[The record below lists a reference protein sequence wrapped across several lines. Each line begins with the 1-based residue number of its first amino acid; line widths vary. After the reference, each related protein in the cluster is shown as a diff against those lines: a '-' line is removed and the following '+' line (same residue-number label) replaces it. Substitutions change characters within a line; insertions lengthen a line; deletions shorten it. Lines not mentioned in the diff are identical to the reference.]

1 MITSTSGYL
10 FDAMTMSSDV
20 APINRVIGNKTLI
33 DYLSFTWAP
42 TELIQM
48 KELAKQ
54 GALLK
59 AIPRF
64 DTNVK
69 ALQAAISEPPVEGL
83 RYLWK
88 RPVGFAPLARFDKV
102 TERLCGKAE
111 RLGVSPAP
119 TVEYDKTTERLS
131 LQGVPKSPA
140 PVVTLSMTEM
150 MERALHSG
158 YKARADIRKELKAV
172 CTALLKFSEFEVVEG
187 AKYWEAYND
196 LIDCYGVQFLDAL
209 CCNELELWL
218 EELNT
223 RIGVPI
229 PEPRF
234 TMRPR
239 RSGLHGYANSADLL
253 CDGIPCGLIGW
264 GAANHGCMVSF
275 SGVGC
280 AALDFQAL
288 HDVISHIPGVRI
300 TRVDLA
306 LDDYSGEHI
315 TYQGAI
321 AGAEAGEFHPQRG
334 RAPSWMKI
342 ESGEFVIT
350 EVAKGIAKRFG
361 MVPTKGC
368 SFYVGSRINGK
379 CARVYEKGKQMQ
391 SAEYP
396 NWVRA
401 EGELHNKDRIIPLDV
416 LVNPD
421 PYFAGMYPQ
430 FDKWLTAIQEAEIK
444 PVRLTT
450 FKNKF
455 KTSRDNA
462 VFNMSRMAG
471 RLVNWLAN
479 IEGLS
484 PEKIVNQLTAHLEE
498 SDIPARL
505 RMPLPPDLDELPVFS
520 T

>member
-1 MITSTSGYL
+1 
-10 FDAMTMSSDV
+10 MTGHSSV
-20 APINRVIGNKTLI
+20 MPINRVIGANTLI

-42 TELIQM
+42 DELRRM
-48 KELAKQ
+48 TDLAKQ

-64 DTNVK
+64 DTANK
-69 ALQAAISEPPVEGL
+69 ALQAAFAAPAVEGL

-102 TERLCGKAE
+102 TERLCEKAAPKP
-111 RLGVSPAP
+111 LAVKAPSPVLTP
-119 TVEYDKTTERLS
+119 
-131 LQGVPKSPA
+131 
-140 PVVTLSMTEM
+140 SMTEM
-150 MERALHSG
+150 MEQALHSG
-158 YKARADIRKELKAV
+158 YKSRADMRQELKAV
-172 CTALLKFSEFEVVEG
+172 CSALLKFSEFEVVQG

-209 CCNELELWL
+209 CCNEIELWL
-218 EELNT
+218 EELNQ

-253 CDGIPCGLIGW
+253 CDGLPCGLIGW

-288 HDVISHIPGVRI
+288 HAVISHIPGVRI

-342 ESGEFVIT
+342 ESGEFVIS
-350 EVAKGIAKRFG
+350 EVSKGIAKRFG

-430 FDKWLTAIQEAEIK
+430 FEKWLTAMQQAEIK

-498 SDIPARL
+498 TDIPARL
-505 RMPLPPDLDELPVFS
+505 RMPLPPDLDELPLFS

>member
-1 MITSTSGYL
+1 
-10 FDAMTMSSDV
+10 MTGHSSV
-20 APINRVIGNKTLI
+20 MPINRVIGAKTLI

-42 TELIQM
+42 DELRRM
-48 KELAKQ
+48 TDLAKQ

-64 DTNVK
+64 DTTNK
-69 ALQAAISEPPVEGL
+69 AIQAAFAAPAVEGL

-102 TERLCGKAE
+102 TERLCEKA
-111 RLGVSPAP
+111 SPKPLAVKAP
-119 TVEYDKTTERLS
+119 
-131 LQGVPKSPA
+131 SPVLT
-140 PVVTLSMTEM
+140 PSMTEM
-150 MERALHSG
+150 MEQALHSG
-158 YKARADIRKELKAV
+158 YKSRADMRQELKAV
-172 CTALLKFSEFEVVEG
+172 CSALLEFSEFEVVQG
-187 AKYWEAYND
+187 ARYWEAYND

-209 CCNELELWL
+209 CCNEIELWL
-218 EELNT
+218 EELNA

-253 CDGIPCGLIGW
+253 CDGLPCGLIGW

-288 HDVISHIPGVRI
+288 HDVISHVPGVRI

-306 LDDYSGEHI
+306 LDDYGGEHI

-350 EVAKGIAKRFG
+350 ELAKGIAKRFG

-379 CARVYEKGKQMQ
+379 CARIYEKGKQMQ

-430 FDKWLTAIQEAEIK
+430 FATWLAAVQQSEIT

-484 PEKIVNQLTAHLEE
+484 PDKIVNQLTAHLEE
-498 SDIPARL
+498 TDIPARL
-505 RMPLPPDLDELPVFS
+505 RMPLPPDLDELPLFS

>member
-1 MITSTSGYL
+1 
-10 FDAMTMSSDV
+10 MTGHSAVM
-20 APINRVIGNKTLI
+20 PINGVIGANTLI

-42 TELIQM
+42 DELRRM
-48 KELAKQ
+48 TDLAKQ

-64 DTNVK
+64 DTANK
-69 ALQAAISEPPVEGL
+69 AIQAAFAAPAVEGL

-102 TERLCGKAE
+102 TERLCEKA
-111 RLGVSPAP
+111 SPKPFAVKAP
-119 TVEYDKTTERLS
+119 
-131 LQGVPKSPA
+131 SPVLT
-140 PVVTLSMTEM
+140 PSMTEM
-150 MERALHSG
+150 MEQALHSG
-158 YKARADIRKELKAV
+158 YKSRADMRQELKAV
-172 CTALLKFSEFEVVEG
+172 CSALLQFSEFEVVQG

-209 CCNELELWL
+209 CCNEIELWL

-253 CDGIPCGLIGW
+253 CDGLPCGLIGW

-288 HDVISHIPGVRI
+288 HDVISHVPGLRI

-350 EVAKGIAKRFG
+350 EVAKGISKRFG

-401 EGELHNKDRIIPLDV
+401 EGELHNKDRVIPLDV

-430 FDKWLTAIQEAEIK
+430 FDKWLAAIQEAEVK

-484 PEKIVNQLTAHLEE
+484 PDKIVNQLTAHLEE

>member
-1 MITSTSGYL
+1 
-10 FDAMTMSSDV
+10 MTGHSSV
-20 APINRVIGNKTLI
+20 MPINGVIGAKTLI

-42 TELIQM
+42 DELRRM
-48 KELAKQ
+48 TDLAKQ

-64 DTNVK
+64 DTANK
-69 ALQAAISEPPVEGL
+69 AIQAAFAAPAVEGL

-102 TERLCGKAE
+102 TERLCEKA
-111 RLGVSPAP
+111 SPKPLAVKAP
-119 TVEYDKTTERLS
+119 
-131 LQGVPKSPA
+131 SPVLT
-140 PVVTLSMTEM
+140 PSMTDM
-150 MERALHSG
+150 MEQALHSG
-158 YKARADIRKELKAV
+158 YKSRADMRQELKAV
-172 CTALLKFSEFEVVEG
+172 CSALLEFSEFEVVQG

-209 CCNELELWL
+209 CCNEIELWL
-218 EELNT
+218 EELNA

-234 TMRPR
+234 TMRSR

-253 CDGIPCGLIGW
+253 CDGLPCGLIGW

-288 HDVISHIPGVRI
+288 HDVISHVPGVRI

-306 LDDYSGEHI
+306 LDDYGGEHI

-321 AGAEAGEFHPQRG
+321 AGAEAGAFHPQRG

-350 EVAKGIAKRFG
+350 ELAKGIAKRFG

-379 CARVYEKGKQMQ
+379 CARIYEKGKQMQ

-430 FDKWLTAIQEAEIK
+430 FATWLAAVQQSEIT

-484 PEKIVNQLTAHLEE
+484 PDKIVNQLTAHLEE
-498 SDIPARL
+498 TDIPARL
-505 RMPLPPDLDELPVFS
+505 RMPLPPDLDELPLFS